1 MPQGALGLLSQPC
14 QHGIPDAAAAPP
26 AELGIDR
33 APWSEARGEVASR
46 ATGAQDMEETLQMEH
61 YHMRPS
67 SASSR
72 PIFQQQSMNEEALSR
87 RATSRLRVNLLNI
100 VSKERRPSRKPVR
113 NLPDLRR
120 HRLNKTGL
128 KDRDPSGQPVAG
140 AGDACRIQL
149 GAVIRPLSSR

>member
-33 APWSEARGEVASR
+33 APWSEARGEVAPR

-61 YHMRPS
+61 HHMRPS

-100 VSKERRPSRKPVR
+100 VSKRRRPSRKTVR
-113 NLPDLRR
+113 KSPDLRR
-120 HRLNKTGL
+120 HRLDQFQGW
-128 KDRDPSGQPVAG
+128 GQEVRA
-140 AGDACRIQL
+140 RHRWQSQNQIQL
-149 GAVIRPLSSR
+149 PRG